1 MSHSSVWHSCV
12 HSSFSPRCHRDHTN
26 ALRIDRN
33 QTGTAPKPGPRVRRG
48 ALLRNASRLTP
59 VNAGTAGCVQGWPVT
74 GGRQSMAISRLER
87 SEWGGFCFRAS
98 HIFLGKHA
106 DIEVASLEVG
116 FQLEA
121 RRLPLVGMFY
131 DPGSDVLRLLLGEL
145 N

>member
-1 MSHSSVWHSCV
+1 
-12 HSSFSPRCHRDHTN
+12 
-26 ALRIDRN
+26 
-33 QTGTAPKPGPRVRRG
+33 
-48 ALLRNASRLTP
+48 
-59 VNAGTAGCVQGWPVT
+59 
-74 GGRQSMAISRLER
+74 MAISRLER

-145 N
+145 NYLIRAPRELYVDEEPLGIVVLQIVDADGVRQIITLRDPLLLPGPHLLASPF